1 MNTELAIAL
10 KERMGD
16 DTQGVFAKKL
26 GISPSYVS
34 FILHGLVPGIG
45 SKGAQA
51 ILRHYPELVSLF
63 LSDDIVQAIRASAGE
78 TLSSEPS

>member
-16 DTQGVFAKKL
+16 ETQRQFAKRL
-26 GISPSYVS
+26 GLSQSYLS

-51 ILRHYPELVSLF
+51 ILRSYPELVSLF
-63 LSDDIVQAIRASAGE
+63 LSADIVQAIRASADE
-78 TLSSEPS
+78 TLSRE

>member
-1 MNTELAIAL
+1 MNPELATAL

-16 DTQGVFAKKL
+16 ETQGQFAKRL

-34 FILHGLVPGIG
+34 FLLNGLVPGIG

-63 LSDDIVQAIRASAGE
+63 LSDDIVQAIRASTGE
-78 TLSSEPS
+78 TLPRE